1 MYRKNL
7 SIPRVSSRQNP
18 YGQESY
24 TEKLGAN
31 VISKMQMEVDFPTKF
46 PRGQALDHYFTE
58 SFVGSWQ
65 TGQDEKFRTGQGGL
79 QFRLG
84 GPGSKN
90 SSRTSYIDKKTGAEV
105 PLNPWRSKTQSAQKG
120 TDWTGQ
126 GWAKLRELASSG
138 PPFVDGQKV
147 PYDFQNLAPYFPE
160 MGYADGTG
168 IWEAVRL
175 QMDSGVLQR
184 QENYAAHWYF
194 KRFGEFLEH
203 LTFNEPFGNT
213 GVPTKD
219 DLNLAFRGVLV
230 SVFGTSA
237 ANVINQKNR
246 EGIQALNTKYRIS
259 KKAQA
264 GLGAFSSASWIREGF
279 PEDAPPTR
287 APAAPTPGVVI
298 PAVSTAGAL
307 REDVEVFEEAAPAP
321 VRPAAPAAPAAPVAA
336 PAAAAR
342 PAITAAELLE
352 LMRTAKE
359 LGYTKEEVNE
369 MLRALGL
376 RV

>member
-1 MYRKNL
+1 MKA
-7 SIPRVSSRQNP
+7 
-18 YGQESY
+18 ES
-24 TEKLGAN
+24 
-31 VISKMQMEVDFPTKF
+31 DFPKRF
-46 PRGQALDHYFTE
+46 PEERARPNDFTE

-65 TGQDEKFRTGQGGL
+65 ARTPKGFRSGQGGL

-84 GPGSKN
+84 GPGNKD
-90 SSRTSYIDKKTGAEV
+90 SSRTSYTDKQTGAEV
-105 PLNPWRSKTQSAQKG
+105 PLNPWRAKTQMANKG

-126 GWAKLRELASSG
+126 GWAKLRELASIA
-138 PPFVDGQKV
+138 PPFMDGQQV
-147 PYDFQNLAPYFPE
+147 PYDSQNLAPYFPE

-175 QMDSGVLQR
+175 QMASGVLQA

-194 KRFGEFLEH
+194 KRFGELLEH
-203 LTFNEPFGNT
+203 LTLNLAYGNT
-213 GVPTKD
+213 GVPTKA
-219 DLNLAFRGVLV
+219 DLNQAFRGVLV

-237 ANVINQKNR
+237 ASVINQKNL
-246 EGIQALNTKYRIS
+246 EGIQALNATYRIS

-264 GLGAFSSASWIREGF
+264 GMGAFASASWLGEMFSEG
-279 PEDAPPTR
+279 APATK

-307 REDVEVFEEAAPAP
+307 REDVEVFEEAAPVP
-321 VRPAAPAAPAAPVAA
+321 VRPAAPAAPAVQAA
-336 PAAAAR
+336 DAASR
-342 PAITAAELLE
+342 PAMSVQELLE
-352 LMRTAKE
+352 VMRTAKE